1 MSIAAAF
8 RISALC
14 LLAAVFAAGCAD
26 PGPPPG
32 GSVAELERIDIKQ
45 GEGAIAQAGDEV
57 VVHYSGWVYDDR
69 EEDLRGEPFDSSRE
83 RGEPFTFPL
92 GAGRVIAG
100 WDQGV
105 TGMREGGRREL
116 RIPAEMAY
124 GRRGAGG
131 VIPPNA
137 SLVFDVELLEVR
149 KP

>member
-1 MSIAAAF
+1 MSIVAAI
-8 RISALC
+8 RVSTLC

-32 GSVAELERIDIKQ
+32 GSVAELERIDIEP

-57 VVHYSGWVYDDR
+57 VVHYSGWVFDER
-69 EEDLRGEPFDSSRE
+69 EPDLRGEAFDSSRE
-83 RGEPFTFPL
+83 RDEPFTFPL

-105 TGMREGGRREL
+105 TGMRVGGRREL
-116 RIPAEMAY
+116 RIPADMAY
-124 GRRGAGG
+124 GRRGAGA

>member
-1 MSIAAAF
+1 MSIAAV
-8 RISALC
+8 RNCCLALLVA
-14 LLAAVFAAGCAD
+14 LLVAGCAD

-32 GSVAELERIDIKQ
+32 GSVAGLERIDTVQ
-45 GEGAIAQAGDEV
+45 GDGEIAQAGDEV
-57 VVHYSGWVYDDR
+57 VVHYSGWVYDER
-69 EEDLRGEPFDSSRE
+69 EPDLRGEAFDSSRE
-83 RGEPFTFPL
+83 RDEPFSFPL

-100 WDQGV
+100 WDEGV
-105 TGMREGGRREL
+105 TGMRVGGRREL
-116 RIPAEMAY
+116 RIPSEMAY